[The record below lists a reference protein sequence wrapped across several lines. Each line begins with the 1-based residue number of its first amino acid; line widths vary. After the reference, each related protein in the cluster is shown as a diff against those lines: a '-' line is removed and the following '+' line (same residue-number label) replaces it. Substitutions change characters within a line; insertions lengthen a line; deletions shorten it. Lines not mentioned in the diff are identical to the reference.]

1 MGGEGEV
8 GGVGVWLERKQHKRK
23 PKHPGKVFRISTIP
37 GNQIILQ
44 ILGKKQEKEG
54 CWNALTRGFLKR
66 QVGRGSVGMLSRGD
80 S

>member
-8 GGVGVWLERKQHKRK
+8 GGGSLVGKETTQEETKTSRKGFQDINNSRK
-23 PKHPGKVFRISTIP
+23 PNNPSDSGE
-37 GNQIILQ
+37 
-44 ILGKKQEKEG
+44 KQEKEG

-66 QVGRGSVGMLSRGD
+66 QVGRGSVGMLSPGD